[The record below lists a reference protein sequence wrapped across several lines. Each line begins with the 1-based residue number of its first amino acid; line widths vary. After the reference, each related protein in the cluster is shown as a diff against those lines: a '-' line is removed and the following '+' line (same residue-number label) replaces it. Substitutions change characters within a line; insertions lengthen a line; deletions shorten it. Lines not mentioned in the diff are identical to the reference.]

1 MWTSLWNVSETV
13 FYQTLLLFY
22 YPCVKLRYKAVLI
35 STHALDFLFHKYI
48 VRRGRIKP
56 ALIICYHLY
65 PLLTIIVYQF
75 SIFPS
80 VRFFKLSF
88 FYTSISTLGYCD
100 NPQNVWN
107 ACISVYQPV
116 FIWQVKLKIKDCPKH
131 IKDGFKH
138 VFISKSA
145 LQKYI
150 K

>member
-35 STHALDFLFHKYI
+35 RTHALDFLFHKYI

-65 PLLTIIVYQF
+65 PLLTIIVYHNLVYFHQCDFLNFHF
-75 SIFPS
+75 SILQYQRL
-80 VRFFKLSF
+80 VIV
-88 FYTSISTLGYCD
+88 ISHRMFEMH
-100 NPQNVWN
+100 
-107 ACISVYQPV
+107 VYQY
-116 FIWQVKLKIKDCPKH
+116 INRYLYDKLKIKDGPKH